1 MLRYSVT
8 FHGSFEFGKSLSMLL
23 KFVSFLPFLSF
34 AWAIDK
40 TLVPG
45 TNGEDVVCD
54 VIRKIADSNIFPDDK
69 KMLRRI
75 AFVESR
81 FGVDSGTYRQGY
93 HGGIWQ
99 IDKIGF
105 DDAVISG
112 SHPKLDLLWTEIA
125 TLLNKQKEEI
135 KW

>member
-1 MLRYSVT
+1 
-8 FHGSFEFGKSLSMLL
+8 MLL
-23 KFVSFLPFLSF
+23 KFVSFLSFLSF

-40 TLVPG
+40 TLVPE
-45 TNGEDVVCD
+45 TNGEDVVCE
-54 VIRKIADSNIFPDDK
+54 VIKKISDSNIFPDDK

-81 FGVDSGTYRQGY
+81 FGEDSGTYRHDH

-112 SHPKLDLLWTEIA
+112 SHPKLDKLWTKIA
-125 TLLNKQKEEI
+125 TLLNKQKEDI